1 MKDES
6 TIDLIDR
13 ITKHTTYVGIFGIFF
28 VSFSTVMSQQGHFC
42 SKTRF
47 FDAFH
52 GLVYFYTQTDELM
65 DTLCSL

>member
-13 ITKHTTYVGIFGIFF
+13 ITKHNTYNSAGIFGIFF
-28 VSFSTVMSQQGHFC
+28 ISFSIVMSQQGHFC

-47 FDAFH
+47 LMHFM
-52 GLVYFYTQTDELM
+52 VQSIDELM
-65 DTLCSL
+65 DKLCSL